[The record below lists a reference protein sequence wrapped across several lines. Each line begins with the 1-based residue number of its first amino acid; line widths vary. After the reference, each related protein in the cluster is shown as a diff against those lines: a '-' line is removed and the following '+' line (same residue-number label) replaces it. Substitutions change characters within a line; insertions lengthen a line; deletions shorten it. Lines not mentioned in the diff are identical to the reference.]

1 MRISVLLPILTGASA
16 LWLPY
21 QFSGQTPLVEEAP
34 GSHVCPLPAKVTP
47 PSDGFH
53 SSHEFVQDKAV
64 LKRQVNRLSRAVQVP
79 STSTELEDDP
89 WSDYYAPFL
98 ELHDVFAE
106 LFPLVY
112 VSIHYYLGTKLTRQ
126 TLVCQ
131 SRKNQPLRPRIHLQW
146 QRHNTQT
153 RAPDGPSRCRPH

>member
-1 MRISVLLPILTGASA
+1 MRIAVLLPFTGAAA

-21 QFSGQTPLVEEAP
+21 RLPGQTPLVEQAEAP
-34 GSHVCPLPAKVTP
+34 GRDVCPLPAKVTP

-112 VSIHYYLGTKLTRQ
+112 VSTFFFLISWGR
-126 TLVCQ
+126 
-131 SRKNQPLRPRIHLQW
+131 N
-146 QRHNTQT
+146 
-153 RAPDGPSRCRPH
+153 